1 MDRLKRYKA
10 EYEDEEF
17 EIIYSDND
25 NEAMKEA
32 DKYESQ
38 HGIVFNLFE
47 IDENYDEIRTVY

>member
-1 MDRLKRYKA
+1 MDGLKRYKA

-25 NEAMKEA
+25 NETMKEA
-32 DKYESQ
+32 VKYESQ